1 MISVSF
7 FSLKKHNWSL
17 VFKLQRD
24 VAILKTK
31 TERHSAAPLVA
42 VHQAS
47 YFHRLRLGQAKDMWL
62 TPNNIHIHTE
72 RNRRGHRITKITNTY
87 KKKHNI
93 ASNAPAPNLR
103 KQLLFRTR
111 QNPFSK
117 ISQFPKNAVNDPPKT
132 LVFSEKKITC
142 LHNTVDF

>member
-87 KKKHNI
+87 KKN
-93 ASNAPAPNLR
+93 
-103 KQLLFRTR
+103 
-111 QNPFSK
+111 K
-117 ISQFPKNAVNDPPKT
+117 ISQAMRPRRIFGNSFCSEHVKILLAKLVSSRKTRSTTRPKP
-132 LVFSEKKITC
+132 
-142 LHNTVDF
+142 